1 MKKLFLLLAALIT
14 TFAVMAQNQ
23 TVNGTVT
30 SADGEPLIGAT
41 VMGVGT
47 QMGTATDVD
56 GNFTLTL
63 PATVKKLQGSY
74 VGMTTKDGNITPGQK
89 MNIVLDGTNML
100 DEVITVA
107 YGTAKKSAFTGSATV
122 IDAAE
127 IEQSQVT
134 NALNALQGK
143 AAGTQ
148 IFNQSGQPGSGPSSI
163 VIRGISSLN
172 AGNDPLIVLDG
183 VPFGGSI
190 TNINTSDIESMTI
203 LKDAASNAL
212 YGARGANGV
221 ILITTKK
228 AKSGSNAIV
237 TLDAKWGQ
245 NSRAVQDYNTIQ
257 DPRLYFET
265 YYGSLYNYFTNERGM
280 SPTQAWQTA
289 NANLINSSDYGLG
302 YQPFSYPTNEYF
314 IGRNGKVNPLATPGN
329 VVSYNGQDY
338 FITPDNWLDETY
350 TKSLRQEY
358 NVSVSNSTQSTNFYA
373 SIGYLKNEGIIANTD
388 YERFT
393 GRLNADS
400 QLKSW
405 LKVGANMAYAHT
417 NNNAMGADGSATAVN
432 NPLAIA
438 TSIAPIY
445 PMYIRDGKGNIM
457 TNADG
462 MILYDYGQGQNAGL
476 SRPNGASFGSNGVS
490 DVLYNTN
497 NTEGNSVNA
506 TGYAEVRFL
515 KDFKFTTNNTVY
527 VNEYRGTAVSN
538 PLTVNNL
545 NDGGRV
551 IKEHQRYMT
560 YTYQQLLNW
569 NRKFGLHD
577 VGVLLGHENSWIKT
591 TLLGATRTNMFSPGN
606 HELNGAVID
615 NSMESY
621 TTSYDNEGFFF
632 RAQYDYD
639 SKYFASASYRRDA
652 SSRFHPDHRWGNFW
666 SLGGAWIISKE
677 SWFETAT
684 WVDLLKIKASYGE
697 QGNDNIGNYRYTNN
711 YTVVNVNGQP
721 SLSASSVK
729 GNPDITWEKNG
740 NFNAGVE
747 FAFFN
752 NRLSGSFETFY
763 RKTSDMLYQKP
774 LAASSGFSNQ
784 WENFGD
790 MSNTGIELD
799 LHGRVIETRDFTWD
813 LNFNLTWYKNK
824 VTRLPETNKGNY
836 VEGHYG
842 TASRGFFI
850 AEGLP
855 MYTYYLAQFAGV
867 DQETGMPLF
876 WKNVY
881 KTDEN
886 GAVMKDA
893 AGHPIVDSRKKV
905 NYNEEPDQYLCG
917 SAIPKAYGGF
927 GTAFTFKG
935 FDLSVDFT
943 YQIGGKVI
951 DGNYDSY
958 MSAPQSGTRG
968 ATFHADVLN
977 AWTPENPSATIP
989 RFQFGDNF
997 QISSDQ
1003 YLTDASYLSLQNVNF
1018 GYTIPKNVCNKI
1030 FLQKVRVYFSGENL
1044 WLWSKRQGLDPR
1056 QFALGG
1062 TSIGGGN
1069 TYYSAIRTLS
1079 GGITVTF

>member
-1 MKKLFLLLAALIT
+1 MKKFLLLLLTVA
-14 TFAVMAQNQ
+14 TFAIASAQ
-23 TVNGTVT
+23 TRTVT
-30 SADGEPLIGAT
+30 GKVVAAEDDEPLAGVSVLPIG
-41 VMGVGT
+41 GG
-47 QMGTATDVD
+47 MGTSTNVD
-56 GNFTLTL
+56 GDFTIKVNSN
-63 PATVKKLQGSY
+63 VKKLKFTY
-74 VGMTTKDGNITPGQK
+74 VGMHTLEVEITDAPLLVK
-89 MNIVLDGTNML
+89 MVSSDNTL
-100 DEVITVA
+100 DEVMVVA

-122 IDAAE
+122 INADE

-148 IFNQSGQPGSGPSSI
+148 IYNQSGQPGSGPSSI

-183 VPFGGSI
+183 VPYGGSI
-190 TNINTSDIESMTI
+190 TNLNTNDIESMTI

-228 AKSGSNAIV
+228 AKAGSNAIV

-257 DPRLYFET
+257 NPRLYMET
-265 YYGSLYNYFTNERGM
+265 YYKSLYNYFTTEQGM
-280 SPTQAWQTA
+280 TPNQAWQYA
-289 NANLINSSDYGLG
+289 NNNLISSSDYGLG
-302 YQPFSYPTNEYF
+302 YQPFTYPSNEFF
-314 IGRNGKVNPLATPGN
+314 IGRNGKVNPASTLGN
-329 VVSYNGQDY
+329 MVSYNGMDY
-338 FITPDNWLDETY
+338 FITSDDWLAETY
-350 TKSLRQEY
+350 NKSLRQEY
-358 NVSVSNSTQSTNFYA
+358 NVSVSNSSQYTNFYA
-373 SIGYLKNEGIIANTD
+373 SIGYLNNEGIIANTN

-400 QLKSW
+400 QVKSW
-405 LKVGANMAYAHT
+405 LKVGGNLAYAHT
-417 NNNAMGADGSATAVN
+417 NNNAMSSDGSTTSVA

-445 PMYIRDGKGNIM
+445 PMYIRDGKRQIM
-457 TNADG
+457 KNTDG
-462 MILYDYGQGQNAGL
+462 MILYDYGQGENAGL
-476 SRPNGASFGSNGVS
+476 RRPGGASFGSNGVS
-490 DVLYNTN
+490 DVMYNTN

-506 TGYAEVRFL
+506 TGFAEVRFL
-515 KDFKFTTNNTVY
+515 NDFKFTTNNTVY
-527 VNEYRGTAVSN
+527 VNEYRYTYVQN
-538 PLTVNNL
+538 PLTENNIAA
-545 NDGGRV
+545 GGLV
-551 IKEHQRYMT
+551 EKDHNRYMT
-560 YTYQQLLNW
+560 YSFQQLLNW
-569 NRKFGLHD
+569 NRKFGKHD
-577 VGVLLGHENSWIKT
+577 VALLIGHENTWIKT
-591 TLLGATRTNMFSPGN
+591 AYLTATRTNMFSPGN
-606 HELNGAVID
+606 HELSGAVID
-615 NSMESY
+615 NSMDSY
-621 TTSYDNEGFFF
+621 TTNYDNEGYFF

-666 SLGGAWIISKE
+666 SIGGAWILSKE
-677 SWFETAT
+677 DWFQAS
-684 WVDLLKIKASYGE
+684 WVDMLKIKASYGE

-711 YTVVNVNGQP
+711 YTIVNVDGQP

-729 GNPDITWEKNG
+729 GNPDISWEKNG

-747 FAFFN
+747 FAFLN
-752 NRLSGSFETFY
+752 NRLSGSVEAFLRNT
-763 RKTSDMLYQKP
+763 TDMLYQKP
-774 LAASSGFSNQ
+774 LAASTGYSNQ

-790 MSNTGIELD
+790 MRNTGMEID
-799 LHGRVIETRDFTWD
+799 LHGTVITTRDFTWD
-813 LNFNLTWYKNK
+813 LNVNFTFYKNK
-824 VTRLPETNKGNY
+824 VTRLPETNRGNY

-842 TASRGFFI
+842 TSSRGFFI

-855 MYTYYLAQFAGV
+855 LYTYYMAQYAGV
-867 DQETGMPLF
+867 NPEDGKPLF

-881 KTDEN
+881 KKNDSGEIINDE
-886 GAVMKDA
+886 
-893 AGHPIVDSRKKV
+893 AGHPIVESREKV
-905 NYNEEPDQYLCG
+905 DYNDDPDKYLCG

-927 GTAFTFKG
+927 GTALTFKG

-951 DGNYDSY
+951 DNSYDNY

-968 ATFHADVLN
+968 STFHADVLK
-977 AWTPENPSATIP
+977 AWTPENPNSTIP

-997 QISSDQ
+997 QITSDQ
-1003 YLTDASYLSLQNVNF
+1003 YLTDASYLTLQNVNF
-1018 GYTIPKNVCNKI
+1018 GYTIPKNICKKMFLEKI
-1030 FLQKVRVYFSGENL
+1030 RVYFSGENL

-1062 TSIGGGN
+1062 TSINGGN
-1069 TYYSAIRTLS
+1069 AYYSAIRTMS

>member
-1 MKKLFLLLAALIT
+1 
-14 TFAVMAQNQ
+14 
-23 TVNGTVT
+23 
-30 SADGEPLIGAT
+30 
-41 VMGVGT
+41 
-47 QMGTATDVD
+47 
-56 GNFTLTL
+56 
-63 PATVKKLQGSY
+63 
-74 VGMTTKDGNITPGQK
+74 
-89 MNIVLDGTNML
+89 
-100 DEVITVA
+100 
-107 YGTAKKSAFTGSATV
+107 
-122 IDAAE
+122 
-127 IEQSQVT
+127 
-134 NALNALQGK
+134 
-143 AAGTQ
+143 
-148 IFNQSGQPGSGPSSI
+148 
-163 VIRGISSLN
+163 
-172 AGNDPLIVLDG
+172 
-183 VPFGGSI
+183 
-190 TNINTSDIESMTI
+190 
-203 LKDAASNAL
+203 
-212 YGARGANGV
+212 
-221 ILITTKK
+221 
-228 AKSGSNAIV
+228 
-237 TLDAKWGQ
+237 
-245 NSRAVQDYNTIQ
+245 
-257 DPRLYFET
+257 
-265 YYGSLYNYFTNERGM
+265 
-280 SPTQAWQTA
+280 
-289 NANLINSSDYGLG
+289 
-302 YQPFSYPTNEYF
+302 
-314 IGRNGKVNPLATPGN
+314 
-329 VVSYNGQDY
+329 
-338 FITPDNWLDETY
+338 
-350 TKSLRQEY
+350 
-358 NVSVSNSTQSTNFYA
+358 
-373 SIGYLKNEGIIANTD
+373 
-388 YERFT
+388 
-393 GRLNADS
+393 
-400 QLKSW
+400 
-405 LKVGANMAYAHT
+405 
-417 NNNAMGADGSATAVN
+417 
-432 NPLAIA
+432 
-438 TSIAPIY
+438 
-445 PMYIRDGKGNIM
+445 
-457 TNADG
+457 
-462 MILYDYGQGQNAGL
+462 
-476 SRPNGASFGSNGVS
+476 
-490 DVLYNTN
+490 
-497 NTEGNSVNA
+497 
-506 TGYAEVRFL
+506 
-515 KDFKFTTNNTVY
+515 
-527 VNEYRGTAVSN
+527 
-538 PLTVNNL
+538 
-545 NDGGRV
+545 
-551 IKEHQRYMT
+551 
-560 YTYQQLLNW
+560 
-569 NRKFGLHD
+569 
-577 VGVLLGHENSWIKT
+577 
-591 TLLGATRTNMFSPGN
+591 
-606 HELNGAVID
+606 
-615 NSMESY
+615 
-621 TTSYDNEGFFF
+621 
-632 RAQYDYD
+632 
-639 SKYFASASYRRDA
+639 
-652 SSRFHPDHRWGNFW
+652 
-666 SLGGAWIISKE
+666 
-677 SWFETAT
+677 
-684 WVDLLKIKASYGE
+684 
-697 QGNDNIGNYRYTNN
+697 
-711 YTVVNVNGQP
+711 
-721 SLSASSVK
+721 
-729 GNPDITWEKNG
+729 
-740 NFNAGVE
+740 
-747 FAFFN
+747 
-752 NRLSGSFETFY
+752 
-763 RKTSDMLYQKP
+763 MLYQKP

>member
-14 TFAVMAQNQ
+14 SLAVMAQNQ
-23 TVNGTVT
+23 TVSGTVT
-30 SADGEPLIGAT
+30 SADGEPLVGAT

-47 QMGTATDVD
+47 QIGTATDVD
-56 GNFTLTL
+56 GNFSLSL
-63 PATVKKLQGSY
+63 PSTVKKLQVSY
-74 VGMTTKDGNITPGQK
+74 VGMHTKEVAVTPGSK

-122 IDAAE
+122 VGAAE

-183 VPFGGSI
+183 VPYGGSI
-190 TNINTSDIESMTI
+190 NNINTADIESMTI

-228 AKSGSNAIV
+228 AKNGSNATV

-257 DPRLYFET
+257 DPRLYYET
-265 YYGSLYNYFTNERGM
+265 YYTSLYNYFTNERGM
-280 SPTQAWQTA
+280 SANQAWQTA

-302 YQPFSYPTNEYF
+302 YQSFRYPANEYF
-314 IGRNGKVNPLATPGN
+314 IGRNGKVNPAAVPGN
-329 VVSYNGQDY
+329 TVRYNGQEY

-350 TKSLRQEY
+350 HRSLRQEY
-358 NVSVSNSTQSTNFYA
+358 NVSVSNSTASTNFYA
-373 SIGYLKNEGIIANTD
+373 SIGYLKNEGIIDNTD

-393 GRLNADS
+393 GRLSADT
-400 QLKSW
+400 QVKSW

-417 NNNAMGADGSATAVN
+417 DNNAMSSDGSASSVV
-432 NPLAIA
+432 NPLGIA
-438 TSIAPIY
+438 TTIAPIY
-445 PMYIRDGKGNIM
+445 PMYIRNGNGEIM
-457 TNADG
+457 KNADG
-462 MILYDYGQGQNAGL
+462 MTLYDYGQGMNAGL
-476 SRPNGASFGSNGVS
+476 SRPGGAAFGSNGVS
-490 DVLYNTN
+490 SVRYDTN

-515 KDFKFTTNNTVY
+515 RDFKFTTNNTVF
-527 VNEYRGTAVSN
+527 VNEYRGTLVSN
-538 PLTVNNL
+538 PLTESNISE
-545 NDGGRV
+545 GGKV
-551 IKEHQRYMT
+551 TKTHQRYMN

-577 VGVLLGHENSWIKT
+577 VAILLGHENSWIKIT
-591 TLLGATRTNMFSPGN
+591 YLGAVRTNMFSPGN

-621 TTSYDNEGFFF
+621 TTSYDNEGYFF

-639 SKYFASASYRRDA
+639 SKYFASGSFRRDA

-677 SWFETAT
+677 EWFQAP
-684 WVDLLKIKASYGE
+684 WVDLLKLKASYGE

-740 NFNAGVE
+740 NFNVGVE
-747 FAFFN
+747 FGFFN
-752 NRLSGSFETFY
+752 NRLNGSFEGFY

-774 LAASSGFSNQ
+774 LAASSGYSNQ

-790 MSNTGIELD
+790 MTNGGIELD
-799 LHGRVIETRDFTWD
+799 LSGRVIETRDFTWD

-855 MYTYYLAQFAGV
+855 LYTYYMYKFAGI
-867 DQETGMPLF
+867 DQETGEPLF

-881 KTDEN
+881 KTDDAGKVVN
-886 GAVMKDA
+886 DA
-893 AGHPIVDSRKKV
+893 AGNPMVDSLTKV
-905 NYNEEPDQYLCG
+905 KSNEDPDQYLCG

-927 GTAFTFKG
+927 GTSFTFKG
-935 FDLSVDFT
+935 FDLSLDFT

-951 DGNYDSY
+951 DSDYGGY
-958 MSAPQSGTRG
+958 MTAPVSGLRG
-968 ATFHADVLN
+968 TTYHADILN
-977 AWTPENPSATIP
+977 SWTPENPSSTIP
-989 RFQFGDNF
+989 RFQFGDDF
-997 QISSDQ
+997 ICGSSNM
-1003 YLTDASYLSLQNVNF
+1003 YLTDASYLALQNVNF
-1018 GYTIPKNVCNKI
+1018 GYTIPKSLCQKA
-1030 FLQKVRVYFSGENL
+1030 FLQKVRVYVSGENL

-1056 QFALGG
+1056 QFSLGG
-1062 TSIGGGN
+1062 LSVSGGN
-1069 TYYSAIRTLS
+1069 TYYSAIRTVS